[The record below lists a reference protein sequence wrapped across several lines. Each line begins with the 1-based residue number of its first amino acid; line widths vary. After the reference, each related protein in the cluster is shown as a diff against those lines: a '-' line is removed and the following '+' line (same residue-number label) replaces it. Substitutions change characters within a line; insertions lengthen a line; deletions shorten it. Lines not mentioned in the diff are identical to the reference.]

1 MLVRYR
7 FENIAAIAC
16 ALARFAVC
24 SWRAVHQAIV
34 VDEATTYNQFVSGPW
49 RKLFGRYDANNHIL
63 SSVLIKLTVT
73 LGGLSEFKL
82 RLPSLIAGFFLTVGV
97 FWILKRVQ
105 SWPLRW
111 AAFAVVCLCPMLLD
125 FSIMARG
132 YSLSLAFFVWAL
144 YFCLEQRY
152 LAAGFL
158 LGLSIAANLTI
169 LFPVIALVVVVVL
182 LERRIKPLI
191 SLAVPALL
199 LAASITGPS
208 LRRAHR
214 EDFYIGYSEFRHTVV
229 SFVATTLYATEHIG
243 ILGERGYAILA
254 FVYVGLPLFFVL
266 VTAAAVRTRN
276 RRLLITFLTLVISL
290 FGIILAHWW
299 FGLNYPADR
308 TCLYF
313 VILAAISWAIAA
325 DAFKSRSVQA
335 LGLLPL
341 IVLAIQFSTQLQTRF
356 FEFWLVEADDK
367 LIAGMIQQ
375 ATAGKPANSVSL
387 SASWMHQPSLEF
399 YRRYLHIA
407 ALRPVERHDPAPLTG
422 FDFYLL
428 SWGDVDR
435 AKEAKLRTI
444 FEDPESQVILA
455 ISSAASREDN

>member
-1 MLVRYR
+1 VFVKYR
-7 FENIAAIAC
+7 LENILAVAC
-16 ALARFAVC
+16 ALARFIVAC
-24 SWRAVHQAIV
+24 YRAAHQSIV
-34 VDEATTYNQFVSGPW
+34 VDEATTYNRFVSGPW
-49 RKLFGRYDANNHIL
+49 RKLFGRYDANNHTL
-63 SSVLIKLTVT
+63 SSVLVKLSVT
-73 LGGLSEFKL
+73 LGGLSEFTL
-82 RLPSLIAGFFLTVGV
+82 RLPSLIAGFLLVVGV

-132 YSLSLAFFVWAL
+132 YSISLAFFVWAL

-152 LAAGFL
+152 LPAGFL
-158 LGLSIAANLTI
+158 LGLAIAANLTI
-169 LFPVIALVVVVVL
+169 LFPVLALFIVVAL
-182 LERRIKPLI
+182 LERRKVLLLNLI
-191 SLAVPALL
+191 VPALL

-214 EDFYIGYSEFRHTVV
+214 EDFYIGYAEFRHAVV
-229 SFVATTLYATEHIG
+229 SFVATTLYATDRMG
-243 ILGERGYAILA
+243 ILGVRGYAILGFA
-254 FVYVGLPLFFVL
+254 YFALPVFFVL
-266 VTAAAVRTRN
+266 VAMAALRTRDQ
-276 RRLLITFLTLVISL
+276 RLLIPFLTLVIAL
-290 FGIILAHWW
+290 GGIVVAHWW
-299 FGLNYPADR
+299 LGLNYPADR

-313 VILAAISWAIAA
+313 IILAAISWAVAA
-325 DAFKSRSVQA
+325 DSFKNRYVQGF
-335 LGLLPL
+335 GLLAL
-341 IVLAIQFSTQLQTRF
+341 IVIAIQFSTQLQTRF

-375 ATAGKPANSVSL
+375 ATAGKPENSVSL

-399 YRRYLHIA
+399 YRRYLHIK
-407 ALRPVERHDPAPLTG
+407 ALKPVERHDPAPLTG

-435 AKEAKLRTI
+435 AKDAHLRTI

-455 ISSAASREDN
+455 TSSAESHAGN